1 MDSSQDLTNRHHYH
15 LHQQL
20 IPPQSTNN
28 NNKKKSIKIVDLPF
42 VYNNNAPTTNSPS
55 NNQNREEP
63 SYRTRIDYTLN
74 GIVDNKESESASGN
88 SKQEDDM
95 WTYKS
100 HAHRI
105 FSHECLPAPD
115 VVVVVENEPQPNE
128 NELPPP
134 PVLSSPP
141 TRINQPQQEA
151 VAPSE
156 ACFRTSSVQI
166 PNGDEVF
173 DAAVRGGDKDEDCVI
188 PEIAK
193 IDEALEE
200 IDHLSFNVRL

>member
-20 IPPQSTNN
+20 IPPPQSSSNSS
-28 NNKKKSIKIVDLPF
+28 KKKSIKIVDLPF
-42 VYNNNAPTTNSPS
+42 VYNNNNAAT
-55 NNQNREEP
+55 NQNREEP

-74 GIVDNKESESASGN
+74 GLVDNKESRESGN
-88 SKQEDDM
+88 SKQEEDM

-141 TRINQPQQEA
+141 TRINQTPQEA
-151 VAPSE
+151 SE

-166 PNGDEVF
+166 PNGDVIF
-173 DAAVRGGDKDEDCVI
+173 DAAVRGGDRDEDCVI

-200 IDHLSFNVRL
+200 IDQLSFNVRAIMSH